1 MHSKVVESLS
11 LWILLLGASVG
22 TSEKRNI
29 ETVTREDQKIYH
41 GAQTTTDYAEHH

>member
-29 ETVTREDQKIYH
+29 ETVDREDSEDLPWRADYH
-41 GAQTTTDYAEHH
+41 RLR